1 MLIHI
6 LRISWKGNCDH
17 MGLFF
22 NSKNT
27 DDGDYDYNRLRR
39 DLVNEYGAQSAAYS
53 GGLGFLDMCDA
64 EDASNEQLLQ
74 MAKREGFNLNKY
86 RK

>member
-1 MLIHI
+1 
-6 LRISWKGNCDH
+6 
-17 MGLFF
+17 
-22 NSKNT
+22 
-27 DDGDYDYNRLRR
+27 
-39 DLVNEYGAQSAAYS
+39 LVEEYGIQSASFS

-74 MAKREGFNLNKY
+74 MSRREGFNLNKY

>member
-1 MLIHI
+1 MNMV
-6 LRISWKGNCDH
+6 LRV
-17 MGLFF
+17 
-22 NSKNT
+22 
-27 DDGDYDYNRLRR
+27 RP
-39 DLVNEYGAQSAAYS
+39 SAAYS

-86 RK
+86 KK

>member
-1 MLIHI
+1 
-6 LRISWKGNCDH
+6 

-22 NSKNT
+22 NSKST
-27 DDGDYDYNRLRR
+27 DSEEYDYNRLRR

>member
-1 MLIHI
+1 MTHI
-6 LRISWKGNCDH
+6 LRISWKGYGNH

-27 DDGDYDYNRLRR
+27 DDGDYDYDRLRR
-39 DLVNEYGAQSAAYS
+39 DLVNEYGIQSAAYS
-53 GGLGFLDMCDA
+53 DGLGFLDMCDA

-74 MAKREGFNLNKY
+74 MARREGFNLNKY
-86 RK
+86 KK

>member
-1 MLIHI
+1 M
-6 LRISWKGNCDH
+6 
-17 MGLFF
+17 
-22 NSKNT
+22 
-27 DDGDYDYNRLRR
+27 
-39 DLVNEYGAQSAAYS
+39 NEYGAQSAVYS

-64 EDASNEQLLQ
+64 EDASKEQLLE

>member
-1 MLIHI
+1 M
-6 LRISWKGNCDH
+6 N
-17 MGLFF
+17 MV
-22 NSKNT
+22 
-27 DDGDYDYNRLRR
+27 RR
-39 DLVNEYGAQSAAYS
+39 VQYIQ

-64 EDASNEQLLQ
+64 EDASKEQLLE